1 MFAYFRGTVQGR
13 DILGGPQD
21 RLVIDVGGIGY
32 ELLVSPQTMARLPE
46 VGSEVTIHA
55 SLAVREN
62 DWTLYGFAAKPDKE
76 MFLLLQSVTGV
87 GPKLAL
93 TLVGTLGTEQ
103 IIDAIANEDQKLL
116 SHAPGVG
123 AKVAQRI
130 ILELK
135 NKLDNWRRGG
145 ITLAGGAATAGSA
158 PGAVEEARAILEN
171 LGYTPTEINMA
182 FKAAQEGDL
191 TQDVEVLVRHSLKVL
206 GSA

>member
-13 DILGGPQD
+13 DALGGPQD

-46 VGSEVTIHA
+46 IGGEATVYA

-62 DWTLYGFAAKPDKE
+62 DFTLYGFSTKSDKD

-93 TLVGTLGTEQ
+93 TLVGTLGTDQ

-145 ITLAGGAATAGSA
+145 ISLGSVATTGSA
-158 PGAVEEARAILEN
+158 AAVEEARAILEN

-182 FKAAQEGDL
+182 FKAAHENEL
-191 TQDVEVLVRHSLKVL
+191 SQDVEVLVRHSLKVL

>member
-13 DILGGPQD
+13 DVSGGPQD

-32 ELLVSPQTMARLPE
+32 ELLVSPQTMARLPA
-46 VGSEVTIHA
+46 VGSEATVYA

-62 DWTLYGFAAKPDKE
+62 DWTLYGFATKADKE
-76 MFLLLQSVTGV
+76 MFILLQSVTGV

-145 ITLAGGAATAGSA
+145 ITLAGSATTGGAPAA
-158 PGAVEEARAILEN
+158 EEARAILEN

-182 FKAAQEGDL
+182 FKSVQGEDEVSR
-191 TQDVEVLVRHSLKVL
+191 DVELLVQHSLKLL
-206 GSA
+206 GSV

>member
-1 MFAYFRGTVQGR
+1 MFAFFRGTVQGR
-13 DILGGPQD
+13 DVLGGPQD

-46 VGSEVTIHA
+46 IGSETTVYA

-62 DWTLYGFAAKPDKE
+62 DFTLYGFAAKADKD

-93 TLVGTLGTEQ
+93 TLVGTLGTDQ

-145 ITLAGGAATAGSA
+145 ISLGSVATTGSA
-158 PGAVEEARAILEN
+158 PAIEEARAILEN
-171 LGYTPTEINMA
+171 LGYTPTEINLA
-182 FKAAQEGDL
+182 FKAAREDDL
-191 TQDVEVLVRHSLKVL
+191 SQDVEVLVRHSLKVL

>member
-1 MFAYFRGTVQGR
+1 MFAFFRGTVQGR
-13 DILGGPQD
+13 DVLGGPQD

-46 VGSEVTIHA
+46 IGSEATVYA

-62 DWTLYGFAAKPDKE
+62 DFTLYGFAAKSDKD

-145 ITLAGGAATAGSA
+145 ISLGGVAATTGSA
-158 PGAVEEARAILEN
+158 PAIEEARAILEN
-171 LGYTPTEINMA
+171 LGYTPTEINLA
-182 FKAAQEGDL
+182 FKTAQENEL
-191 TQDVEVLVRHSLKVL
+191 SQDVEVLVRHSLKVL
-206 GSA
+206 GST

>member
-13 DILGGPQD
+13 DILGGPTD
-21 RLVIDVGGIGY
+21 RLIIDVGGIGY
-32 ELLVSPQTMARLPE
+32 ELLVSPQTLARLPE
-46 VGSEVTIHA
+46 IGSEVTVYA

-62 DWTLYGFAAKPDKE
+62 DWTVYGFDQRTDKE
-76 MFLLLQSVTGV
+76 MFLLLQSVTGI

-93 TLVGTLGTEQ
+93 TLVGTLGTQQ
-103 IIDAIANEDQKLL
+103 IVDAIANEDQKLL

-135 NKLDNWRRGG
+135 NKLENWRRGG
-145 ITLAGGAATAGSA
+145 IALTPATTGSA
-158 PGAVEEARAILEN
+158 PAQEEARAILEN

-182 FKAAQEGDL
+182 FKTAKDSEVA
-191 TQDVEVLVRHSLKVL
+191 QDVEVLVRHSLKVL